1 MSGLAGQSIGLDE
14 QSPTPIGGP
23 AALDAESKGSMEN
36 FIGFGAG
43 ATSYDPAPV
52 DFDAADDT
60 VTSAADGT
68 TRVVPE
74 YTDNQ
79 LTWGG
84 GVIPNPPSDGILFDT
99 ARGDSFIDGFEFTPS
114 NGVVVAADSVA
125 FDSDVATSVTMYYK
139 NSMGVVLEA
148 FDSFELT
155 FDMFIESGWPVA
167 DTNGWLAGFKS
178 TITNWFAVMT
188 KAHPGAS
195 GNAFASRYMN
205 GVPFGAASTSVS
217 IGAGIPATIMVAL
230 KQGVLTVLG
239 IYNGVEVINF
249 VQTMT
254 LGKPVDTSELPRMF
268 SNIGMEF
275 REGHVTVTGV
285 KIAVDFPN
293 AKYALVGDSITQG
306 RFADSYPD
314 GYAMALRQDNPDDIL
329 ACGAPGAKIAD
340 WTDSALEA
348 VFDMN
353 PKYAIV
359 FLGTNDLPYDSEV
372 VAKADYDALT
382 AKIEATGIKVIA
394 IGIPPANNYKT
405 PLFNDLLEQT
415 YPRYVDCYTP
425 LLGTGNAMNPT
436 YDSGD
441 GIHPNSA
448 GHALIASTIQAAIT
462 SNGWT

>member
-23 AALDAESKGSMEN
+23 AAIDMESKGSMEN

-68 TRVVPE
+68 TRYAPE

-79 LTWGG
+79 LVWGSG
-84 GVIPNPPSDGILFDT
+84 TPADGILFDT
-99 ARGDSFIDGFEFTPS
+99 ARGDSFLDGFEFSPS
-114 NGVVVAADSVA
+114 NGVVVTADSVA
-125 FDSDVATSVTMYYK
+125 FDSDVATSVSMGYK
-139 NSMGVVLEA
+139 NAAGVVLEA

-155 FDMFIESGWPVA
+155 FEMNIRAAWPTTDIHAWFTGFSGKNFA
-167 DTNGWLAGFKS
+167 QD
-178 TITNWFAVMT
+178 WFGIMT
-188 KAHPGAS
+188 KSHPAAA
-195 GNAFASRYMN
+195 GNAYAIRYMN
-205 GVPFGAASTSVS
+205 NSASGAGVASSPV
-217 IGAGIPATIMVAL
+217 GAGIPATLVISL
-230 KQGVLTVLG
+230 KQGVFSLIGT
-239 IYNGVEVINF
+239 YNGIVVIDL
-249 VQTMT
+249 TSDMT
-254 LGKPVDTSELPRMF
+254 LGDPVDIYELPRQF
-268 SNIGMEF
+268 STIGMVF
-275 REGHVTVTGV
+275 LQGHVTVTGV

-314 GYAMALRQDNPDDIL
+314 GYAMVLRQDNPDDIL
-329 ACGAPGAKIAD
+329 ACGAPGARIAD
-340 WTDSALEA
+340 WNDNVLEA
-348 VFDMN
+348 VFDMT

-359 FLGTNDLPYDSEV
+359 FLGTNDLLFVSED

-382 AKIEATGIKVIA
+382 AKIESAGIKVIA
-394 IGIPPANNYKT
+394 IGIPPAGNYKN

-415 YPRYVDCYTP
+415 YPRYIDCYTP
-425 LLGTGNAMNPT
+425 LLGTGLAMNPA

-462 SNGWT
+462 ANGWN